1 MKPMSKALQLQA
13 PYAEARQVCEAIHGD
28 HALTIL
34 RFKRGKVA
42 QAAVDTC
49 GPLLPVGSIYATFD
63 QHVKEFA
70 CYQNEGFELFAV
82 IAVTDG
88 EGHANASITHTWA
101 LAVDFDHGYPDFLV
115 NNTLVGPSFRVET
128 SVGHY
133 QAAWVLDAPC
143 GTEDAKMM
151 LKAMALRLGGDIAYA
166 KVSQV
171 LRLPGFLHPKHGT
184 VPKLVEITEPLKTY
198 TLEFLKQA
206 FDIAVIQNHLRVAV
220 PRLNDKLEAA
230 KDRSNPDEEDQI
242 VEDVESALSY
252 LKDYAEEYTD
262 WFSTLSALAPLGSR
276 GKKLAETFSR
286 QSSKFD
292 EQGFERKWAEV
303 LKLPGHVATLFL
315 RAQDKGWKN
324 PGFRN
329 QSVYDKDQT
338 LTERDFGRMIAA
350 KMGDEYAV
358 TESHA
363 RGGSKLTYFKFGES
377 GYWSMTEIQKR
388 EAVERTGKA
397 VIAELRK
404 NHGLSSDV
412 SARLQH
418 QIGKNRSLDEMTVH
432 VAESMIPVTMR
443 RIIGSYPYFV
453 VANGV
458 INLLTRQMVP
468 VRYKAVPVKGPSPVI
483 YDPAAIAPVFKKTVY
498 QVFEGD
504 KQMIRYFLQV
514 VGYMM
519 LGLPKEQIFLVIYG
533 PSAGNGKNTLMDAV
547 ENVMGGYAMK
557 LPPSAI
563 LEKSHNND
571 SATPSTARLEGKRM
585 VVVSEP
591 SSKHPIDSGA
601 VKAMVGDLT
610 MPVRDNYESAKD
622 IDIEFV
628 LMLLANKLP
637 KVSVDDHGLWRR
649 AKVIPFMRT
658 FRGDDVD
665 QDLPK
670 RLRAEASGILN
681 LMLAGAQDYLINGLV
696 EPDKVTAATLKERES
711 VDTVAAFVKDTMRTD
726 GDSETP
732 MKMIFVMYEAWRHQ
746 NHTYTRLTKQ
756 ALGKGLEDKGYKKSI
771 RGNCAYFHGMLPIEM
786 PGV

>member
-1 MKPMSKALQLQA
+1 MKQMNKALQLQA
-13 PYAEARQVCEAIHGD
+13 LYAEARQVCEAIHGD
-28 HALTIL
+28 YPFTIL

-42 QAAVDTC
+42 QAVDGLC
-49 GPLLPVGSIYATFD
+49 GPLTPVGSTFATFD
-63 QHVKEFA
+63 QHVKEFPHD
-70 CYQNEGFELFAV
+70 QGEGFELFTVA
-82 IAVTDG
+82 AVTDG
-88 EGHANASITHTWA
+88 EGHANVNIQHTWA

-115 NNTLVGPSFRVET
+115 NNPLVGPSFRVET
-128 SVGHY
+128 SEGHY
-133 QAAWVLDAPC
+133 QAAWVFDAPC
-143 GTEDAKMM
+143 STEEAKLM

-171 LRLPGFLHPKHGT
+171 LRLPGFLHHKHGT
-184 VPKLVEITEPLKTY
+184 VPNLVEITEPLKTF
-198 TLEFLKQA
+198 TLDFLKQA
-206 FDIAVIQNHLRVAV
+206 FDVAVIQNHVRVAV
-220 PRLNDKLEAA
+220 PRLNHQLEAP

-242 VEDVESALSY
+242 GEDVESALSY

-303 LKLPGHVATLFL
+303 LKSPGHVATVFL
-315 RAQDKGWKN
+315 RAQDKGWTN

-329 QSVYDKDQT
+329 QSGYRKDQT
-338 LTERDFGRMIAA
+338 LTERDLGRMIAA
-350 KMGDEYAV
+350 KLGDEYAV
-358 TESHA
+358 TDTRS
-363 RGGSKLTYFKFGES
+363 RGVSQLTYFKFEAS
-377 GYWSMTEIQKR
+377 GYRASTDIDKR
-388 EAVERTGKA
+388 AAVEQAGKT
-397 VIAELRK
+397 VIAELRE
-404 NHGLSSDV
+404 HQGLSADV
-412 SARLQH
+412 STRLQH
-418 QIGKNRSLDEMTVH
+418 KLGKNSTLDEMAVH
-432 VAESMIPVTMR
+432 VAESMIPETKR

-458 INLLTRQMVP
+458 INLLTRQLVP
-468 VRYKAVPVKGPSPVI
+468 VRYKAVPVKGPSPVV
-483 YDPAAIAPVFKKTVY
+483 YDPASIAPVFKTTVS

-504 KQMIRYFLQV
+504 RQMIRYFMQV

-547 ENVMGGYAMK
+547 EYVMGGYAMK

-571 SATPSTARLEGKRM
+571 SATPSTARMEGKRM

-591 SSKHPIDSGA
+591 SAKHQIDSGA

-622 IDIEFV
+622 IANEFILI
-628 LMLLANKLP
+628 LMANKLP

-658 FRGDDVD
+658 FRGDQIDR
-665 QDLPK
+665 DLPIK
-670 RLRAEASGILN
+670 LRAEASGILN
-681 LMLAGAQDYLINGLV
+681 LMLAGAHDYLVNGLV
-696 EPDKVTAATLKERES
+696 EPEKVTVATLKERES
-711 VDTVAAFVKDTMRTD
+711 VDTVAAFVKDTMRTGVD
-726 GDSETP
+726 DETP

-746 NHTYTRLTKQ
+746 NHTYTRLSKQ

-771 RGNCAYFHGMLPIEM
+771 RGNLVYYHGMLPIEI
-786 PGV
+786 PSD